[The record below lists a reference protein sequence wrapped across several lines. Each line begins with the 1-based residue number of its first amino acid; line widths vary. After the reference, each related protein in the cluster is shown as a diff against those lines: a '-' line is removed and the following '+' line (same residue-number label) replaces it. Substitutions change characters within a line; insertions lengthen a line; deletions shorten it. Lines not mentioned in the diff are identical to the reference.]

1 MVMLDGKLVGKS
13 PMTVRNVPPGAHT
26 IEFRRQGH
34 RPVTLPVAV
43 KAGATARVSATLP
56 RAQEPQ

>member
-1 MVMLDGKLVGKS
+1 MVLLDGKLVGKA
-13 PMTVRNVPPGAHT
+13 PMTVRNVTPGRHT

-34 RPVTLPVAV
+34 RPVTLQAQVQ
-43 KAGATARVSATLP
+43 AGASARVSATLP